1 MNSLPAKVRLQKIWV
16 PACMP
21 KCMTDQ
27 QDEPMHFKC
36 RSKIS
41 VLKFSTK
48 NLLGPVNDSSKQM
61 NCTVAKTGH
70 RI

>member
-41 VLKFSTK
+41 VLKFSNSYLRALSFYALINRNGLEGNT
-48 NLLGPVNDSSKQM
+48 
-61 NCTVAKTGH
+61 
-70 RI
+70 RF